1 MAKSKLC
8 IKSKGQLYECAVE
21 EGIVWE
27 THRKGTPGKLTFN
40 VIKDGMLSFHEGDEV
55 IFEYDGHKIF
65 KGFVFTKKRSNNRI
79 ITVTCYDQ
87 LRYFKNKETYRYE
100 NRTAT
105 QVLQLIAKNFKL
117 KTGTIDNTKY
127 VLPCMVEDNQELFT
141 VMANALAETTLNT
154 QRLFVLYDDFG
165 ALNLREAKTLQ
176 TDLLIDEESGESFEY
191 TSSIDENTYNKIKLV
206 RENKET
212 GERATF
218 MAESESRM
226 TEWGV
231 LQLTDKF
238 DEGVN
243 GKAKAESMLN
253 FYNRKSRKLHINK
266 VFGNPIVRGGSQ
278 VAVLLDVGDLSVA
291 NFMMVESVRH
301 TFKESNYRMDLS
313 LIGGDFIA

>member
-1 MAKSKLC
+1 M
-8 IKSKGQLYECAVE
+8 
-21 EGIVWE
+21 
-27 THRKGTPGKLTFN
+27 
-40 VIKDGMLSFHEGDEV
+40 
-55 IFEYDGHKIF
+55 
-65 KGFVFTKKRSNNRI
+65 
-79 ITVTCYDQ
+79 
-87 LRYFKNKETYRYE
+87 
-100 NRTAT
+100 
-105 QVLQLIAKNFKL
+105 
-117 KTGTIDNTKY
+117 
-127 VLPCMVEDNQELFT
+127 
-141 VMANALAETTLNT
+141 
-154 QRLFVLYDDFG
+154 LYDDFG
-165 ALNLREAKTLQ
+165 ALNLREAKALQ
-176 TDLLIDEESGESFEY
+176 TDLLIDEESGETFEY

-212 GERATF
+212 GERATY

-243 GKAKAESMLN
+243 GKAKAESMLK

-278 VAVLLDVGDLSVA
+278 VAVLLYVGDLSVA

-301 TFKESNYRMDLS
+301 TFKESNYSMDLT